1 MSYPEVVVLLVL
13 AGSLAL
19 FVTELVPLGV
29 TGLGIIAVLGLSGV
43 LTPERAVAAFSSP
56 VVLLV
61 GSLYVVC
68 ASLVRTG
75 VVGAIDRY
83 LVHKGEGSE
92 RRLLLVTTLGAAAI
106 SMLLNNTSVVVLMLP
121 LLLGAASRLGIPPS
135 RVLMPLSFAAILGGT
150 MTLIGTSTNVLV
162 ADLASSELE
171 RLDLPQIGFLDFLPV
186 GAVFVTIGMLYLWLV
201 APHLLPLRPT
211 VSSVTKGRAFEYVTE
226 LRVRHTG
233 PAVGSTPAA
242 LSRRVG
248 EKIRILQLVRGEEIL
263 DRLSADTVLE
273 PDDILILRGTPETI
287 VELRRDLRLELLAGG
302 VEGPSGKAAHGTT
315 FAEIVV
321 TPASELIGRTLK
333 EVGLNRTFGVVAVAM
348 QRRGSH
354 LRHSIVD
361 LPLQVGDVIMVQGS
375 PEDVAGLRGQAG
387 FLLLVGV
394 EEDVVLRRRAP
405 VAITILAL
413 FVVLA
418 AAGTANLSILA
429 LGAAVA
435 CLLTGCIRLRRAIT
449 EMNWNVLGLLAG
461 AVTLGVALYT
471 TGLADRAADLMVG
484 LARGYGPVAVLCAVY
499 LVTAVATEF
508 VTNSGAA
515 ALMVPIALATAVHLG
530 LSPKPFVFAV
540 AYAASASFATP
551 IGYQTNAFIYG
562 PGGYRFRDYVRVGLP
577 LQILL
582 WIVATLLIPVCFPF

>member
-1 MSYPEVVVLLVL
+1 MEYPEVVVLLVL

-75 VVGAIDRY
+75 VVGAVDRY
-83 LVHKGEGSE
+83 LVHLGENSE

-106 SMLLNNTSVVVLMLP
+106 STLLNNTSVVVLMLP
-121 LLLGAASRLGIPPS
+121 LLLGAASRLGVPPS
-135 RVLMPLSFAAILGGT
+135 RLLMPLSFAAILGGT

-162 ADLASSELE
+162 ADLAASEF
-171 RLDLPQIGFLDFLPV
+171 RIGFLDFLPV
-186 GAVFVTIGMLYLWLV
+186 GAVFVTIGMLYLWFV
-201 APHLLPLRPT
+201 APRLLPLRPT

-233 PAVGSTPAA
+233 PAVGSTPAELA
-242 LSRRVG
+242 RRVG
-248 EKIRILQLVRGEEIL
+248 EKIRILQLVRGEEVL
-263 DRLSADTVLE
+263 DRLAGDTVLE

-302 VEGPSGKAAHGTT
+302 VEGPSDKAAHGTT
-315 FAEIVV
+315 FAEIVI

-361 LPLQVGDVIMVQGS
+361 LPVQVGDVIMVQGS
-375 PEDVAGLRGQAG
+375 PEDVAGLRGQPG

-413 FVVLA
+413 FVLLA
-418 AAGTANLSILA
+418 ATGAADLSILA

-435 CLLTGCIRLRRAIT
+435 CLLTGCIRLRRAVT

-484 LARGYGPVAVLCAVY
+484 LARSYGPVAVLGAVY

-515 ALMVPIALATAVHLG
+515 ALMVPIALATAAHLG
-530 LSPKPFVFAV
+530 YSPKPFVFAV

-582 WIVATLLIPVCFPF
+582 WIVATLFIPVCFPFS